1 MSSRS
6 AYGLDSA
13 PLVNGWQE
21 DAACRVDAE
30 LWFAPDAATRAVA
43 RHICVRHCPVAEEC
57 FAATMAEVRRGVRPV
72 GEVRAGA
79 IWNDGGRLMP
89 KMRQSI
95 ARRCYRCRTRVMSVD
110 DAVRAERDILA
121 YACLKDASGPLLEK
135 EHYRETLLLLAAGA
149 TDAQMARDLHC
160 SLHGIKSRVKVILR
174 ELKARDRHHAVALA
188 RQQGL
193 VGLGA
198 P

>member
-6 AYGLDSA
+6 AYGLDSG

-21 DAACRVDAE
+21 DAACRVDGD
-30 LWFAPDAATRAVA
+30 LWFARDAGTRAIA
-43 RHICVRHCPVAEEC
+43 RHICVRHCPVASQC
-57 FAATMAEVRRGVRPV
+57 LAETVADARV
-72 GEVRAGA
+72 GLFPAGCVQA
-79 IWNDGGRLMP
+79 GLIWNDEGRP
-89 KMRQSI
+89 ANRVRQSI
-95 ARRCYRCRTRVMSVD
+95 ARRCDRCRTRVLSAD
-110 DAVRAERDILA
+110 EAVRVERDILA

-135 EHYRETLLLLAAGA
+135 EHYRETLLLMASGA
-149 TDAQMARDLHC
+149 TDAEMARDLHC